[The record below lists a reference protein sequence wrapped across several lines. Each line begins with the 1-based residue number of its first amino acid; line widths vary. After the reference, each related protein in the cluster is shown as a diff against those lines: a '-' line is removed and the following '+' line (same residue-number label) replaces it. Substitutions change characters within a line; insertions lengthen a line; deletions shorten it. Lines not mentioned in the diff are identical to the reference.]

1 MADVTLKVSV
11 QYSEIKELVRTSK
24 QETKIHFK
32 NGDVLTFINGTGKR
46 VFKNLCRNFS
56 GEHLQ

>member
-1 MADVTLKVSV
+1 MADVTLKVSI
-11 QYSEIKELVRTSK
+11 QYSDISELIRTSK
-24 QETKIHFK
+24 QQTKILFK
-32 NGDVLTFINGTGKR
+32 NGDILTIGNGNGKR